1 MANRQFINTSAFANP
16 MDEVALSQPNT
27 VTDPKAAR
35 FFDYT
40 TPRLP
45 RDPTA
50 QVPIAPG
57 GLAMSLPTMQ
67 TGALAMRP
75 PISRDN
81 IPPGLDLSKV
91 KSADAPA
98 GTAPP
103 TTYGPGWNTRDT
115 IRGNT
120 TPGAQMNI
128 DYGPGFGGGRVMAM
142 ADKQGKINSFSDAT
156 AGPPITA
163 SVSAPAAAAAA
174 APGSAYGNAPTGA
187 GGYPLNSGDIAP
199 NPARESPYQ
208 YGEQPHPGAVNIG
221 PGGADPYGINADVA
235 ASRTRLAYLRSNPN
249 NVLNNLYAV
258 GEQKRL
264 NKMQEA
270 GINLGQLGVQRGQLG
285 VSQGQ
290 LGVARGQLGVHSRL
304 ADIQARE
311 SDTHAGTLGL
321 HQDMFNFDKQYK
333 LSDPTARP
341 SRNREALGTGNKGRL
356 REIDDLRAGCEGSG
370 DSSTRT
376 AEADH
381 RQPLHAYRPAT
392 ASIKAVRHPALCRRC
407 RMINGG

>member
-1 MANRQFINTSAFANP
+1 MNMMTEA
-16 MDEVALSQPNT
+16 ALSQPNT
-27 VTDPKAAR
+27 VPGPGAGR

-40 TPRLP
+40 TPRVL
-45 RDPTA
+45 RDPKA
-50 QVPIAPG
+50 QTPIAPG

-98 GTAPP
+98 VTAPP

-128 DYGPGFGGGRVMAM
+128 DYGPGFGGGRIMAM

-156 AGPPITA
+156 AAPPITA

-208 YGEQPHPGAVNIG
+208 YGEQPHPGGVNIG

-235 ASRTRLAYLRSNPN
+235 ASRMRLSYLRSNPN

-321 HQDMFNFDKQYK
+321 HQDMFKFDKQYK
-333 LSDPTARP
+333 LSDPERAAK
-341 SRNREALGTGNKGRL
+341 SRIAQAIIDGNV
-356 REIDDLRAGCEGSG
+356 
-370 DSSTRT
+370 
-376 AEADH
+376 AD
-381 RQPLHAYRPAT
+381 AYRMSTAWGAKAPVVVAQGPLKPIIADPYTIPPNYGVDQGTPAPGT
-392 ASIKAVRHPALCRRC
+392 LPPMPNDQWRLKR
-407 RMINGG
+407 NEYYDE